1 MPLSNPARPN
11 PYASCPYKYYPISGC
26 YASVTSSL
34 FIIPYIEKIANNAT
48 GNLRKA
54 LLGEMLSNVA
64 SDKGLRGG
72 IYPLRHFLM
81 KMPLLPRGEAFEL

>member
-1 MPLSNPARPN
+1 MDATHPTLHPA
-11 PYASCPYKYYPISGC
+11 
-26 YASVTSSL
+26 L
-34 FIIPYIEKIANNAT
+34 IIIHIKKTAKNAT
-48 GNLRKA
+48 GILQKA

-81 KMPLLPRGEAFEL
+81 KMPPLPRGEAFEL